1 MMHVVYEIRVTLSSR
16 ILLLPPVCRRRD
28 RRAGCRPSTGPKI
41 DDIDAVRA
49 HGDGKAAD

>member
-1 MMHVVYEIRVTLSSR
+1 
-16 ILLLPPVCRRRD
+16 VCAAREPRTPN
-28 RRAGCRPSTGPKI
+28 AMA